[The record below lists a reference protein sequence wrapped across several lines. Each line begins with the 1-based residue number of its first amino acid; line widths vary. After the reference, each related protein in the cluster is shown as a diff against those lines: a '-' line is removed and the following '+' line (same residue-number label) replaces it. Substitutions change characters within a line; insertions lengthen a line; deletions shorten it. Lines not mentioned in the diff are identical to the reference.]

1 MFRTA
6 ADFLPGNITV
16 GYTTANITSSLQALS
31 QFGNTRVLSSPKIM
45 AINNQTSLLK
55 VVENFVYFNVQ
66 AQQGVVT
73 TGGAVQP
80 PVYNTYPQTV
90 PVGVVMSV
98 TPQINEDGRVTLT
111 VRPTI
116 TRVVDTVQDPNPS
129 LRVSTTTL
137 GITTTETIPNKVP
150 VIQARE
156 MESVLQVGTGQIVVI
171 GGLIQ
176 DEVSRDRNY
185 VPFLGNIPWL
195 GEFFSYRDDKVRK
208 TELVI
213 FLRPTVIVNPSL
225 DSPELARFRQF
236 LPDPNTDP
244 TVTGQ
249 PRFGQP

>member
-1 MFRTA
+1 
-6 ADFLPGNITV
+6 
-16 GYTTANITSSLQALS
+16 
-31 QFGNTRVLSSPKIM
+31 
-45 AINNQTSLLK
+45 
-55 VVENFVYFNVQ
+55 
-66 AQQGVVT
+66 
-73 TGGAVQP
+73 
-80 PVYNTYPQTV
+80 
-90 PVGVVMSV
+90 MSV

-236 LPDPNTDP
+236 LPDPDKDP